1 MVPIYLYQDTRK
13 NGNGLWYARAT
24 HYGIVTLD
32 DIAAEIERN
41 CSLKV
46 SDCLAINREFLEVI
60 GRGLRNSQKVQLGK
74 FGYFKPTIS
83 GTGAVSAESYNIN
96 ERLKRFGV
104 KFVSNKRKVEKEY
117 VKTLIEGAETKI
129 VNGPLWAKGE
139 GE

>member
-1 MVPIYLYQDTRK
+1 MVPIYLYQDKRIG
-13 NGNGLWYARAT
+13 GNGLWYARAT

-60 GRGLRNSQKVQLGK
+60 GRGLRNSQKVQLGN
-74 FGYFKPTIS
+74 FGYFKPSIS
-83 GTGAVSAESYNIN
+83 GTGSVSADGYSIN
-96 ERLKRFGV
+96 EHLKRFGV
-104 KFVSNKRKVEKEY
+104 KFVSQKRKAEKGY

-129 VNGPLWAKGE
+129 VPGPLWAKGDDE
-139 GE
+139 